1 MENKVRQFKD
11 VIDENSF
18 SFLRSKGK
26 NARSSRQARRRSRT
40 IKKIIVNVLG
50 GSANNFRLEF
60 ILPEEKK
67 KQKSRFIKVLRL
79 TVI

>member
-1 MENKVRQFKD
+1 MENKVSQFKD

-18 SFLRSKGK
+18 SFSRSKSK

-40 IKKIIVNVLG
+40 MKKIMVNVLG

-60 ILPEEKK
+60 IQPEQKK
-67 KQKSRFIKVLRL
+67 KAKIE
-79 TVI
+79 IY